1 VKRVDD
7 SVFGEEQ
14 SLLLDHGIMI
24 QPKGEQ
30 GADLLSRLAR
40 VMISVYMLLR
50 ACNSCKSDAGL
61 PLTPACASEPPSHLS
76 YTILARSSTLKIL
89 LLVSMQYENTC
100 CLTIGVRLFC
110 TSWRTQVCFSEMHL

>member
-40 VMISVYMLLR
+40 VMISV
-50 ACNSCKSDAGL
+50 SC
-61 PLTPACASEPPSHLS
+61 
-76 YTILARSSTLKIL
+76 
-89 LLVSMQYENTC
+89 C
-100 CLTIGVRLFC
+100 C
-110 TSWRTQVCFSEMHL
+110 MHVIHANQMRGFY